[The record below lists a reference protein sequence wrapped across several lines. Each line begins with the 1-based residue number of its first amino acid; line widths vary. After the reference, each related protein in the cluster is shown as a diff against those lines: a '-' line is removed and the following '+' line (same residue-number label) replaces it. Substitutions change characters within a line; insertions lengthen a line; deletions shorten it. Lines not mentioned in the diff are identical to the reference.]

1 MTRQILYI
9 AVLCA
14 VLAPCSVTV
23 ASNAGPQ
30 GVGGPDL
37 TEAMKDSIV
46 YLEVSAYGYS
56 RSEPWRHED
65 LSKSWACGCAVGQYE
80 VVTTAES
87 VIDLAFVR
95 ALRYGQNE
103 FVHATLELVDYDTN
117 LCLIRLDPN
126 ELTTPLK
133 PLTFSEDYEK
143 GAEVSFYWLSP
154 DSRLYNG
161 RGYLDRASVEPV
173 QVSHGERLC
182 YVAANTSQRTARGE
196 VYCVGSSPIGI
207 ACSSNRDK
215 ESGLIPGET
224 INRFLKAASSREY
237 KGFGE
242 VGFTLSE
249 LLDPAMRSFLKMPAS
264 MTGGAYVSDVD
275 NLGTGCDSLKKG
287 DVILSIDG
295 NALDPYGRF
304 MHPKYE
310 WLSSDHLITSKPVG
324 ETVRFE
330 IWRDGK
336 KMEVQAEVKR
346 FGVSQMLVPYHE
358 HDRQTEYIVTAGF
371 VLQRLTR
378 EYLMEFGDD
387 MAGQSPAHLYHYY
400 RDLAFKPTPERQDIV
415 TLSYVLPSP
424 INIGYAGLGQMVVS
438 KFNGMK
444 IRSIKDVLAAQKL
457 NPESEYDVIEFELDN
472 PIVVIPRRQL
482 AAADQFIQRNYGIE
496 KLSNI
501 QP

>member
-1 MTRQILYI
+1 MTRHILYI

-14 VLAPCSVTV
+14 ALAPCPIAT
-23 ASNAGPQ
+23 ASNAS
-30 GVGGPDL
+30 GPDL
-37 TEAMKDSIV
+37 TEAMKDSVV

-56 RSEPWRHED
+56 RSEPWRHEN
-65 LSKSWACGCAVGQYE
+65 LSKSWACGCAVGKYE

-87 VIDLAFVR
+87 VVDLAFVR

-103 FVHATLELVDYDTN
+103 FVHATLKLVDYDTN

-133 PLTFSEDYEK
+133 PLTFSEGYEK
-143 GAEVSFYWLSP
+143 GAELSFYWLSP
-154 DSRLYNG
+154 DSQLYNG
-161 RGYLDRASVEPV
+161 RGYLDRVSVEPV
-173 QVSHGERLC
+173 HVSYGARLC

-196 VYCVGSSPIGI
+196 VYCAGSSPIGI
-207 ACSSNRDK
+207 ACSSNREK

-224 INRFLKAASSREY
+224 INRFLKATAGPKY
-237 KGFGE
+237 TGFGE

-264 MTGGAYVSDVD
+264 MTDGAYVSDVD
-275 NLGTGCDSLKKG
+275 NIGTGCESLKKG

-310 WLSSDHLITSKPVG
+310 WLSFDHLITSKAVG
-324 ETVRFE
+324 DTVRFE
-330 IWRDGK
+330 LWRDGA
-336 KMEVQAEVKR
+336 KMEIQTDVKR
-346 FGVSQMLVPYHE
+346 FDVSQMLVPYQE
-358 HDRQTEYIVTAGF
+358 HDRQSEYVVTAGF
-371 VLQRLTR
+371 VLQKLTR

-387 MAGQSPAHLYHYY
+387 LAGQSPPHLYYYY
-400 RDLAFKPTPERQDIV
+400 RDSAFKPTPERRDIV
-415 TLSYVLPSP
+415 VLSYVLPSP
-424 INIGYAGLGQMVVS
+424 TNIGYAGLGQMVVS

-444 IRSIKDVLAAQKL
+444 IRSIEDIPAAQKL

-472 PIVVIPRRQL
+472 PTVVIPRRQL
-482 AAADQFIQRNYGIE
+482 PAANQFIQRSYGIE